1 MKPPAF
7 IVNEYRK
14 KLYNTKKLPQD
25 ICTVCEEAKCP
36 NRGEC
41 FSKGRVTFL
50 LLGDTCTRNCRF
62 CGIKKA
68 KGELPSPPNDSDK
81 ILDTIS
87 KFDIKYLVLTS
98 VTRDDLS
105 DGGAS
110 VFCEVIEKVRE
121 QYPKVKIEVLTPD
134 FKGDKS
140 ALDKVL
146 IMKPFV
152 FNHNLEVVP
161 DVFPQI
167 RPEGNFEL
175 SLQILEYAKKNYPE
189 VLVKTGIMVGVGETK
204 EQVLSLIKKVK
215 EHGIDI
221 MTIGQYIA
229 PSKKSFQVAR
239 YVELEEYEEYSSYGQ
254 EIGLKVIAGPL
265 VRSSYMADSYV
276 VSN

>member
-14 KLYNTKKLPQD
+14 KLYNTKNFPQD

-62 CGIKKA
+62 CGITKA
-68 KGELPSPPNDSDK
+68 KGELPPPPNDVDK
-81 ILDTIS
+81 ILDTIN
-87 KFDIKYLVLTS
+87 KFQIKYLVLTS
-98 VTRDDLS
+98 VTRDDLP

-110 VFCEVIEKVRE
+110 IFSDVIEKVRAK
-121 QYPKVKIEVLTPD
+121 YPEVKIEVLTPD
-134 FKGDKS
+134 FKGDKA

-146 IMKPFV
+146 QMKPFV

-161 DVFPQI
+161 DVFPLI
-167 RPEGNFEL
+167 RPEGDFNL
-175 SLQILEYAKKNYPE
+175 SLQILEYAKKNYPD

-204 EQVLSLIKKVK
+204 EQVLSLLRDVK
-215 EHGIDI
+215 AHGIDI

-229 PSKKSFQVAR
+229 PNKKSFNVAR
-239 YVELEEYEEYSSYGQ
+239 YVEPKEYDEYVAVGKS
-254 EIGLKVIAGPL
+254 IGLQVVAGPL

-276 VSN
+276 V

>member
-62 CGIKKA
+62 CGITKA
-68 KGELPSPPNDSDK
+68 KGALPPPPNDSDK

-87 KFDIKYLVLTS
+87 KFNIKYLVLTS
-98 VTRDDLS
+98 VTRDDLP

-121 QYPKVKIEVLTPD
+121 KYPEVNIEVLTPD
-134 FKGDKS
+134 FKGDKA

-146 IMKPFV
+146 KMKPFV

-167 RPEGNFEL
+167 RPEGDFNL
-175 SLQILEYAKKNYPE
+175 SLQILEYAKSNYPD

-239 YVELEEYEEYSSYGQ
+239 YVELEEHEEYVRYGQ

-265 VRSSYMADSYV
+265 VRSSYMADSYA

>member
-68 KGELPSPPNDSDK
+68 KGELPPPPNDSDK

-87 KFDIKYLVLTS
+87 KFNIKYLVLTS
-98 VTRDDLS
+98 VTRDDLP

-121 QYPKVKIEVLTPD
+121 KYPKVNIEVLTPD
-134 FKGDKS
+134 FKGDK
-140 ALDKVL
+140 AVLDKVL
-146 IMKPFV
+146 KMKPFV

-161 DVFPQI
+161 DIFPQI
-167 RPEGNFEL
+167 RPEGDFNL
-175 SLQILEYAKKNYPE
+175 SLQILEYAKNNYPDI
-189 VLVKTGIMVGVGETK
+189 LVKTGIMVGVGETK
-204 EQVLSLIKKVK
+204 EQVLSLIKIVK
-215 EHGIDI
+215 ELGIDI

-239 YVELEEYEEYSSYGQ
+239 YVELVEYDEYVRYAL

-265 VRSSYMADSYV
+265 VRSSYMADSYA

>member
-14 KLYNTKKLPQD
+14 KLYNAKSLDKN

-62 CGIKKA
+62 CGIKTA
-68 KGELPSPPNDSDK
+68 KKDLPCPPDDIPN
-81 ILDTIS
+81 IIS
-87 KFDIKYLVLTS
+87 TVEKFDIKYLVLTS
-98 VTRDDLS
+98 VTRDDLP

-110 VFCEVIEKVRE
+110 VFCEVIDAVRKIKPEIKV
-121 QYPKVKIEVLTPD
+121 EVLTPD

-140 ALDKVL
+140 ALDAVL
-146 IMKPFV
+146 NMKPYV
-152 FNHNLEVVP
+152 FNHNLESVP
-161 DVFPQI
+161 AVFPRI
-167 RPEGNFEL
+167 RPEGDFQL
-175 SLQILEYAKKNYPE
+175 SLEVLKYAKDNHD

-204 EQVLSLIKKVK
+204 EEVFVL
-215 EHGIDI
+215 IDLASGVGVDI
-221 MTIGQYIA
+221 ITIGQYIA
-229 PSKKSFQVAR
+229 PSKSSFPVER
-239 YVELEEYEEYSSYGQ
+239 YVEPSEYDEYVEHGKKL
-254 EIGLKVIAGPL
+254 GVKVIAGPL

-276 VSN
+276 E

>member
-1 MKPPAF
+1 MRPPAF

-50 LLGDTCTRNCRF
+50 LLGDTCTRNCKF

-68 KGELPSPPNDSDK
+68 KVALPSPPDDAEK
-81 ILDTIS
+81 ILGTS
-87 KFDIKYLVLTS
+87 QKFNIKYLVLTS

-110 VFCEVIEKVRE
+110 YFCVVIEKVRE
-121 QYPKVKIEVLTPD
+121 QYPDVKVEVLTPD
-134 FKGDKS
+134 FKGDKQ
-140 ALDKVL
+140 ALNKILD
-146 IMKPFV
+146 MKPYV

-167 RPEGNFEL
+167 RPEGDFEL
-175 SLQILEYAKKNYPE
+175 SLNLLEYAKKQYPE

-204 EQVLSLIKKVK
+204 EQVLELIKEVK
-215 EHGIDI
+215 QRGIDI

-229 PSKKSFQVAR
+229 PNKKSFEVAR
-239 YVELEEYEEYSSYGQ
+239 YVELEEYDEYVLYGQ

-276 VSN
+276 LN